1 MKWTDYA
8 IIFGK
13 IGNIIGFIYA
23 LYSWLVWRIPI
34 GDEQFIPFSENILNV
49 FPIVLAGIGLIGYSL
64 YKSFFFIFGISIF
77 NALYL
82 INHSIHLA
90 RMSTI
95 TVNDK
100 IGYLVVHSSFDALPF
115 IYIAFIILS
124 GVSLYSSK
132 LNTQDTPL

>member
-1 MKWTDYA
+1 MKCTGYA
-8 IIFGK
+8 ITFGK

-64 YKSFFFIFGISIF
+64 YKSYFFIFGISIF

-100 IGYLVVHSSFDALPF
+100 IGYLVLQSSFDASPF
-115 IYIAFIILS
+115 IYITFIILS
-124 GVSLYSSK
+124 SIFLYYPK
-132 LNTQDTPL
+132 IK